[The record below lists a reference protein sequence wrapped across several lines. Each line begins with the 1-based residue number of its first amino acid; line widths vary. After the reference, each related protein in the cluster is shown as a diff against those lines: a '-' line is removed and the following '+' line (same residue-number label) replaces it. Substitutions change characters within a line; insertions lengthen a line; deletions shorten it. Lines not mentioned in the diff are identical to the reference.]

1 MIVIAD
7 TTPINYLVLIE
18 LVDILH
24 EMYGSVLI
32 PQSVLTE
39 LQSSDTPDAVR
50 EWVAESPEWLEV
62 HEVIPTILDAALRKL
77 GSGESEAIALA
88 QELHA
93 DAIVMDEKDGRQEA
107 IRRNLR
113 VIGTLRVLSD
123 AAERGLLDL
132 VEAFK
137 RLQQTSFRAS
147 QELYQRFLDL
157 DAERKQVVASR
168 DNG

>member
-7 TTPINYLVLIE
+7 TTPLNYLVLIE
-18 LVDILH
+18 QADVLRELYGRVLVPQA
-24 EMYGSVLI
+24 VLA
-32 PQSVLTE
+32 E
-39 LQSSDTPDAVR
+39 LQSSDAPNVVRKWIAKTP
-50 EWVAESPEWLEV
+50 EWVEV
-62 HEVIPTILDAALRKL
+62 RQVTPILDAALRKL

-93 DAIVMDEKDGRQEA
+93 DAIIMDEKDGRQEA
-107 IRRNLR
+107 IQRNLR

-132 VEAFK
+132 VKAFE
-137 RLQQTSFRAS
+137 RLQMTSFRAS

-157 DAERKQVVASR
+157 DEERRRGDASR
-168 DNG
+168 VNR

>member
-18 LVDILH
+18 QIDVLH
-24 EMYGSVLI
+24 EMYGRVLI

-39 LQSSDTPDAVR
+39 LQSGDTPDAVR
-50 EWVAESPEWLEV
+50 EWIAESPEWLEV
-62 HEVIPTILDAALRKL
+62 QQVISTLDPALRKL
-77 GSGESEAIALA
+77 GPGESEAIALA

-93 DAIVMDEKDGRQEA
+93 DAIIIDEKDGRQEA

-123 AAERGLLDL
+123 AAERRLLDL
-132 VEAFK
+132 VEAFE

-157 DAERKQVVASR
+157 DAERKRGNASR